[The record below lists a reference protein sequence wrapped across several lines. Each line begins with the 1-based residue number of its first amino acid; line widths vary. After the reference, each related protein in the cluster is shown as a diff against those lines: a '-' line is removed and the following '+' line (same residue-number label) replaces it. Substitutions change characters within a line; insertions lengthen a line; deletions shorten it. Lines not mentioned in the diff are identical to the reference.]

1 MRTTMDELQE
11 MQAQMALLKEK
22 LNNEEIVNDQLLRDV
37 TRLRVR
43 RVNRNVWIE
52 TICVLF
58 VITVDNGVFHQL
70 GCSWWFI
77 GGTTAMMLACLLATV
92 IPHRRVKEHE
102 IMQGDLLTVAK
113 QVRRLRQAYDDWLKI
128 GIPMALVWVIWL
140 LVELYFQHTDNLP
153 LFVCIAIGILGG
165 GAVGGWIGGRQ
176 HKKYV
181 REMDEIIRQIEAEHE
196 S

>member
-1 MRTTMDELQE
+1 MRTTMDELQK

-58 VITVDNGVFHQL
+58 VIIVDNGVFHQL

-92 IPHRRVKEHE
+92 IPHRRVKESE

-113 QVRRLRQAYDDWLKI
+113 QVRRLRQAYNDWLKI

-181 REMDEIIRQIEAEHE
+181 REMDEIIRQIEEQL
-196 S
+196 